1 MPPKSTTTITRKPQ
15 VPPTVIAQQPSEA
28 DIRRVIHK
36 GGSVAQSET
45 SSATAVVNLRTPIEV
60 LARIDRAVAARQP
73 KTSRHYWLLE
83 AVLEK
88 LEREEF

>member
-1 MPPKSTTTITRKPQ
+1 
-15 VPPTVIAQQPSEA
+15 
-28 DIRRVIHK
+28 
-36 GGSVAQSET
+36 VAQSET